1 MITKLIRP
9 VAVICALAMLASL
22 YSFAMNYPNAPSKY
36 GVGDFAAIVSLL
48 PIAFT
53 AIGLCFAKKDGP
65 FFVAYCVVLLLTGY
79 SMYKTGHDDYYTSLF
94 MRSLV
99 AWGSFLGAGFLA
111 LVSLVL
117 LSKRAQ

>member
-36 GVGDFAAIVSLL
+36 GVGDFAAIVSVL

-53 AIGLCFAKKDGP
+53 AIGLCFARKAGP
-65 FFVAYCVVLLLTGY
+65 FFAAYCVVLFATGY
-79 SMYKTGHDDYYTSLF
+79 SMFMTSNHDYYTALITRSLF
-94 MRSLV
+94 

-111 LVSLVL
+111 LVALVL
-117 LSKRAQ
+117 LSYRTQ